1 MNFAKITKDNI
12 YNKSL
17 FTSLKENC
25 GLNHIQYYSPYFSML
40 SNNISENSILLT
52 KYNVSKVNTKVQFFN
67 PETDIKK
74 TVNKLYNIKEFDD
87 INNIYELNVELNNSN
102 IKKDIICKV
111 SPIINP
117 IFLFN
122 DNLDINE
129 MDINNIYESNNVPD
143 VIKEEIEATN
153 NFAYV
158 ESFILYNLSNLT
170 NNNLTPLFTDYYGSV
185 NGIAKHYYFN
195 ITEYLEDIYG
205 SKEFDKIK
213 KIYKILYFGD
223 ENNYSN
229 ISSINSSLSSLN
241 LSSSNESSNEEEEKD
256 FLSMIKENNKKI
268 DSAIPFDD
276 LITDLD
282 FIEDSKSETHSPI
295 SNLFPELDLN
305 NIPEED
311 RFKPDNKHMYIC
323 LENFPVSYCFIEKLE
338 YTLED
343 YLENEMYHLKNDEW
357 YAIFF
362 QLAYGLAVANKLLN
376 FVHND
381 LHECN
386 VMFQETKEEYIYYT
400 INENIYRIP
409 TFGKIVK
416 IIDFARSTIKFND
429 KWILSNHYNEG
440 NEAYGI
446 YDIPN
451 KDGKYEDEN
460 NTKPNISFDLVRF
473 FTTIAQYVEGNN
485 DEIYDFIY
493 KWSYDDDKE
502 RNLIDEPNEFE
513 LYVDIAHNCH
523 NTEPIEFL
531 KDTVFNKFILKDE
544 ELPENS
550 MKYNFTDCD
559 KYCCKEDN
567 RK

>member
-1 MNFAKITKDNI
+1 MNFAKITTDNT

-25 GLNHIQYYSPYFSML
+25 SLNHIQYYSPYFSML
-40 SNNISENSILLT
+40 TDNITENSILLT
-52 KYNVSKVNTKVQFFN
+52 KENISKVNTKVQFFN
-67 PETDIKK
+67 PEIDIKK

-87 INNIYELNVELNNSN
+87 INNIYKLNVELNNSS
-102 IKKDIICKV
+102 KKNIICKV

-117 IFLFN
+117 IFLFD

-129 MDINNIYESNNVPD
+129 ININNIYESNNVPAI
-143 VIKEEIEATN
+143 IKEEIESTN

-170 NNNLTPLFTDYYGSV
+170 NNKLTPLFPSYYGSV

-195 ITEYLEDIYG
+195 ITEYIEDIYG

-213 KIYKILYFGD
+213 KIYKILYFDD
-223 ENNYSN
+223 ENNYSL
-229 ISSINSSLSSLN
+229 SSSVSSTLSSLN
-241 LSSSNESSNEEEEKD
+241 LSNSKDSSSNEEEND
-256 FLSMIKENNKKI
+256 FLSMIEENLNKKKI
-268 DSAIPFDD
+268 ESAIPFDD
-276 LITDLD
+276 FINDLE
-282 FIEDSKSETHSPI
+282 FIESSTSSPLN
-295 SNLFPELDLN
+295 NLFPKLDLN

-323 LENFPVSYCFIEKLE
+323 LENYPVSYCFIEKLE

-343 YLENEMYHLKNDEW
+343 YLEKEMYHLKNDEW

-416 IIDFARSTIKFND
+416 IIDFARSTIKFGD

-451 KDGKYEDEN
+451 KDGKYNEDDN
-460 NTKPNISFDLVRF
+460 KPNISFDLVRF
-473 FTTIAQYVEGNN
+473 FTTISKYVEDNN
-485 DEIYDFIY
+485 EEIYDFIY

-502 RNLIDEPNEFE
+502 LNMIDEPNEFE
-513 LYVDIAHNCH
+513 LYIDISHNCH
-523 NTEPIEFL
+523 NCEPIEFL
-531 KDTVFNKFILKDE
+531 KDNIFNKFILKDNE
-544 ELPENS
+544 ELPENA
-550 MKYNFTDCD
+550 MKYNFKDC
-559 KYCCKEDN
+559 CN
-567 RK
+567 IQNV